1 MHLKKVGKIKKEF
14 MTNLF
19 TIENKIHIAELKK
32 SDVLRQTDLFKS
44 VYDLIRSHQDNYPDI
59 EKWFKHK
66 VIPGVNDE
74 QRGVY
79 IGFHNDTPIATA
91 VVKKGEDSKFC
102 HLHIEKGL
110 RHQNIGDIFFMLMAT
125 YVRGFAKRVH
135 FSLPEGLWQEKKP
148 FFNSFGFN
156 EVKKYGTQY
165 RSFEEEL
172 ACSVDFKTLWRNVLL
187 KLPALIEQFDSH
199 PDSPLNGIIMSI
211 RPNFSKQIM
220 EGDKIIEIR
229 KKFNRKWKNHKVTI
243 YSSSPR
249 KELVGY
255 ATINN
260 VIEEKPETVW
270 SCYSHQLGCSKSEFD
285 DYTKGQ
291 EKVYAIF
298 LVNVNKFYND
308 LSLNYLS
315 NFLERKLHP
324 PQSYSS
330 VKDTEWKE
338 AISVAELLHGR
349 FNCFSQL

>member
-1 MHLKKVGKIKKEF
+1 MSD
-14 MTNLF
+14 LF
-19 TIENKIHIAELKK
+19 TVENKIRIIELKVDDIK
-32 SDVLRQTDLFKS
+32 RQTDAFKS
-44 VYDLIRSHQDNYPDI
+44 TFELIKKHQESYPNI
-59 EKWFKHK
+59 EEWFKTK
-66 VIPGVNDE
+66 VIPGVKEKD
-74 QRGVY
+74 RGVY
-79 IGFHNDTPIATA
+79 VGFHNDRPIATA

-102 HLHIEKGL
+102 HLHIEKEL
-110 RHQNIGDIFFMLMAT
+110 RHQNIGDIFFMLMST

-135 FSLPEGLWQEKKP
+135 FSLPEGLWEEKKS
-148 FFNSFGFN
+148 FFTSFGFKD
-156 EVKKYGTQY
+156 VKKHETQY
-165 RSFEEEL
+165 RNFEEEL
-172 ACSVDFKTLWRNVLL
+172 SCAIDFRTLWRNVLL
-187 KLPALIEQFDSH
+187 KLPTLIEQFDPH

-220 EGDKIIEIR
+220 EGDKLIEIR

-260 VIEEKPETVW
+260 VIEDKPEKVW
-270 SCYSHQLGCSKSEFD
+270 SCYSDQLGCSKSEFD

-291 EKVYAIF
+291 EKIYAIF
-298 LVNVNKFYND
+298 LGDINKFYND

-349 FNCFSQL
+349 FNCHTQV